1 MSCYFLLTQD
11 QSENQKFKFMKFH
24 NLNQLRFKFGK
35 TFMGIIVIAG
45 TAIKWQKYKA
55 RESFS
60 GKTLDC
66 KA

>member
-1 MSCYFLLTQD
+1 
-11 QSENQKFKFMKFH
+11 MKFH